1 MLERKNL
8 IYVVHTCVGK
18 LPLFTRHVQRWQ
30 RTARPVRGISR
41 MRNVEKVDPLRTS
54 RSLNVPGRGEREG
67 KKKENICSC
76 APRLFHAAEIYKA
89 ERNNAELNR
98 SLQETSG
105 IVLEGDI
112 RRPTSTTR
120 SRNIFFVRAFS
131 QSTGY
136 LFIFRYRS
144 PSIDYMEIFI
154 VTQILRARQYEKVL
168 LYEGFMNMMRLTQMY

>member
-1 MLERKNL
+1 MCSGGSERRDRCAVFRAWGTWRRS
-8 IYVVHTCVGK
+8 I
-18 LPLFTRHVQRWQ
+18 LFAPR
-30 RTARPVRGISR
+30 ALS
-41 MRNVEKVDPLRTS
+41 M
-54 RSLNVPGRGEREG
+54 SLVAVKERG